1 MKPLSEFLG
10 TFILVFTGTGA
21 IVIHQEG
28 VWEFGQLGIAIG
40 FGIGVALGI
49 TLFGRT
55 SGAHMSPAVT
65 IALAL
70 AKKFS
75 WKEVPSYIVAQLLG
89 ASFASWTLHRFF
101 LGNELLGTTLP
112 SGTTMES
119 FYLEFG
125 LTFFLM
131 LGVLLVSM
139 GKSRE
144 AWLAPLL
151 LGTIVGLEAYFA
163 GPICGASMNPA
174 RSFGPALVSGH
185 FEHLWL
191 YIAAPIGA
199 AVLIVLLYRGFVKST

>member
-1 MKPLSEFLG
+1 
-10 TFILVFTGTGA
+10 
-21 IVIHQEG
+21 
-28 VWEFGQLGIAIG
+28 
-40 FGIGVALGI
+40 
-49 TLFGRT
+49 
-55 SGAHMSPAVT
+55 
-65 IALAL
+65 
-70 AKKFS
+70 
-75 WKEVPSYIVAQLLG
+75 
-89 ASFASWTLHRFF
+89 
-101 LGNELLGTTLP
+101 
-112 SGTTMES
+112 MES